1 MKINNF
7 NLDIQVPYDEELE
20 EVKNNAKNGD
30 ADAQLKLGDIYFEG
44 VKTYKDYKQSF
55 QWYKESAYQGN
66 IEACYKVGLCY
77 ANGYGTISYVKDAIN
92 WLKKAADTGLS
103 AAQYELSQVY
113 FGKIANDE
121 NEGVRYLLLS
131 ANANYPAA
139 ISLLGYWHDNGKYV
153 EQNKTKAIDCY
164 TRASKLGSAVAT
176 YNLALCYY
184 HGNGVA
190 KDLNR
195 AFEIMSKAAEMGD
208 DDAQCWL
215 GIMYEEGAGTP
226 KNQIKAVEWFKKSA
240 EQLNPVGMYNLALC
254 YEFGQGV
261 PTSAH
266 TALKWC
272 RLAAQKGDES
282 AKERIPK
289 LIEQEKA
296 QHKPTPDEIYYGFT
310 PCGNPELTK
319 VDKQKDPLYLY
330 LQKHYLKDDYVL
342 GTCADYPNPENSS
355 AYVKYAYAICFF
367 REKHENGSEY
377 PKNYDYIRQ
386 AADEGYAPAQFA
398 YGVYSFMNAD
408 GYVYRKN
415 NPSYATS
422 VKYFS
427 LAMDQEF
434 PKAVYVCSEF
444 IRRGIYFERSEDL
457 ANHIV
462 YWAYLQ
468 GDEDAAKVVNNMDK
482 SAREK
487 IVDEIYKLDMKSFCE
502 KSSVEEILDLANQ
515 TTENEDVLYIL
526 SFIKDKDGEGAY
538 EFAKRCNSSTEAT
551 QTLINSAKLGYTQAQ
566 YEVGYHALSYQPVPD
581 GSGIRLYPLPS
592 ADEGVEFL
600 KMASEQDHLP
610 SALLLAHHYEKT
622 DKAQAITYYK
632 KAHALGDEESAV
644 TLGALL
650 LDADAKKGFDLLN
663 HASQKFPDAY
673 YHLGVCYLKGLGC
686 EKDETKA
693 DYYFEIAGK
702 HNGDNYYLAS
712 RLYATEGNVPRDFE
726 KIATYLRKA
735 VDWYKTADTS
745 EKTYSYKDA
754 AKREMDNYEKNKC
767 PHCGKYF
774 TGQQVKALLGFKT
787 VCSVCGK
794 KIK

>member
-1 MKINNF
+1 MNNI
-7 NLDIQVPYDEELE
+7 NLDILSPYNKEFYDICCR
-20 EVKNNAKNGD
+20 AQNGD
-30 ADAQLKLGDIYFEG
+30 ADAQLKLGDFYFEG
-44 VKTYKDYKQSF
+44 KYVYKDYAQSF
-55 QWYKESAYQGN
+55 LWYGCAAKQGN

-77 ANGYGTISYVKDAIN
+77 AHRYGTIAYVKNAIN

-103 AAQYELSQVY
+103 AAQYELALVY
-113 FGKIANDE
+113 LKKREKDP
-121 NEGVRYLLLS
+121 NEALRYLQLS
-131 ANANYPAA
+131 ANADYPSALA
-139 ISLLGYWHDNGKYV
+139 ELGFLYAQGEIV
-153 EQNKTKAIDCY
+153 EKNIVKAIEY
-164 TRASKLGSAVAT
+164 YERAVALGNAT
-176 YNLALCYY
+176 AKCNLAICYY
-184 HGNGVA
+184 NGNGVT
-190 KDLNR
+190 KDLNK
-195 AFEIMSKAAEMGD
+195 AFTLMSEAAEMNVS
-208 DDAQCWL
+208 DAQCWL

-226 KNQIKAVEWFKKSA
+226 KNQAKAVEYYKKSA

-272 RLAAQKGDES
+272 RLAAQKGNEK
-282 AKERIPK
+282 AQARIPL

-319 VDKQKDPLYLY
+319 IDKQKDPLYLY

-415 NPSYATS
+415 NQSYATS

-427 LAMDQEF
+427 LAMEQAF
-434 PKAVYVCSEF
+434 PKAMYVCSEF
-444 IRRGIYFERSEDL
+444 LRRGIYFERSEDL
-457 ANHIV
+457 ANRIV
-462 YWAYLQ
+462 YFAYLQ
-468 GDEDAAKVVNNMDK
+468 GDSDAKKVVRDMDK
-482 SAREK
+482 SVREK
-487 IVDEIYKLDMKSFCE
+487 IVNEIYKLDMKSFCE
-502 KSSVEEILDLANQ
+502 KSSVEEILDLAVQEN
-515 TTENEDVLYIL
+515 ENEDALYML
-526 SFIKDKDGEGAY
+526 SFIKDKDGKGAY
-538 EFAKRCNSSTEAT
+538 EYAKRCNSSTEAT

-566 YEVGYHALSYQPVPD
+566 YEVGYHALNYQPVPD

-600 KMASEQDHLP
+600 KMASEQDHLS
-610 SALLLAHHYEKT
+610 SALLLAHYYEKT
-622 DKAQAITYYK
+622 DKAQAITYYEK
-632 KAHALGDEESAV
+632 VHALGDEESAV
-644 TLGALL
+644 KLGALL
-650 LDADAKKGFDLLN
+650 LDSDAKKGFDLLN

-735 VDWYKTADTS
+735 VDWYASADTNG
-745 EKTYSYKDA
+745 KTYSYKDA
-754 AKREMDNYEKNKC
+754 SKREMDNYEKNKC

-774 TGQQVKALLGFKT
+774 TGQQVKALFGFKT